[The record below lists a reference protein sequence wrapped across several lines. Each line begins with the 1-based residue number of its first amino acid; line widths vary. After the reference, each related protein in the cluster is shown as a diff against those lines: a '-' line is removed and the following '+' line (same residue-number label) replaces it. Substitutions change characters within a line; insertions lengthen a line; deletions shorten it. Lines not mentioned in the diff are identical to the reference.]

1 MEVADTHDVL
11 LIMNAREIPQS
22 IAGFKSLKI
31 DKAWFKGFTEQ
42 QLEAPIAKFVEE
54 TDYENYLLASD
65 DLVPTQPPLD
75 IVRKGLE
82 RHPIF
87 TGYCNMSPTIY
98 RGTVRFRP
106 IHGNQAFYVVTH
118 MLRQLYP
125 LTQAMRFNSFA
136 QLSAI
141 LAKRGEFRTYFM
153 GNVYTGMR
161 RDLWLRFPFRVYHPP
176 WNKSP
181 TYGFGSDMELSMR
194 LIKAGIP
201 MMCHSDAFVYHLAS
215 GANNIVGKVK
225 PEVIFDPFEP
235 GPKKQADLNPL
246 EAKAKWTPAWKP
258 GRHDVGLYP
267 FTTQAE
273 WDASAD

>member
-1 MEVADTHDVL
+1 MSRDIL
-11 LIMNAREIPQS
+11 LIMNAREIPQCIS
-22 IAGFKSLKI
+22 GFQSLKI
-31 DKAWFKGFTEQ
+31 DKAWFRGFTEQ

-54 TDYENYLLASD
+54 TDYDNYLLASD

-75 IVRKGLE
+75 VVRKGLE

-87 TGYCNMSPTIY
+87 TGYCNISPTIY